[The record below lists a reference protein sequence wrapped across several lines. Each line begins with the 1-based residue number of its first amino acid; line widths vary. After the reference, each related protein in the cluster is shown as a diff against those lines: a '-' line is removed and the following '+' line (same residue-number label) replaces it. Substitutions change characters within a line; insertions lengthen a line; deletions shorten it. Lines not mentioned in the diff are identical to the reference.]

1 MYNNDNM
8 YRVKFLYEFYINKFY
23 IMLIIILSQFFNF
36 KYLKFLQVIN
46 GNSDFNSNLNKKKV
60 KIYQSVSNY
69 ALFRFRFHFQSR
81 TVDQM
86 TPEFV
91 NLEKVPFVTMSSISY
106 LYVTPYQ
113 EKLEKCNLFNY

>member
-46 GNSDFNSNLNKKKV
+46 GNSDFNSNLNKKK
-60 KIYQSVSNY
+60 S
-69 ALFRFRFHFQSR
+69 
-81 TVDQM
+81 
-86 TPEFV
+86 
-91 NLEKVPFVTMSSISY
+91 
-106 LYVTPYQ
+106 
-113 EKLEKCNLFNY
+113 